1 MMPHIN
7 TVMHKFMNLG
17 IWSGGW
23 GMGGDTTKRV
33 KADFYN
39 I

>member
-1 MMPHIN
+1 MPHIN

-17 IWSGGW
+17 IWSGG
-23 GMGGDTTKRV
+23 DTTTKRV